1 VTQNPSHI
9 YAVPGTYTV
18 TLTVSNVAGQSS
30 PPRTRTVVVDHA
42 PPVAAFTCDDIVGGG
57 VSCNGA
63 ISSNEVSYLW
73 AAPDAQL
80 ITNQGTAT
88 PTFTFLTSGMFP
100 ITLTV
105 ENASAPPVTDTFSD
119 TVTVTVP
126 QPPGLPVITVDPIV
140 GGLVTLSATASNSP
154 SGWSWSAPDGDPP
167 IATTSAGTTSTFTTD
182 YDVDGEYTI
191 TVFATNGVGPGP
203 TASETVTVNVLTPPV
218 VTGVS
223 ESPAPNSG
231 GTVTLLGTATNGPI
245 TTWDWSM
252 TGAQS
257 STGTTTATPTFT
269 FNTTGSKPGTVTAT
283 NSDGTSASFPFSIVV
298 IGPTASF
305 TPVNAPLLTVI
316 FTNTSTPATGAT
328 YFWEF
333 GDGMTSTAQS
343 PSHPYAVD
351 DSYTV
356 TLTVTV
362 GMLSHVTSQT
372 VVVPP

>member
-1 VTQNPSHI
+1 MAQRWLPRIPAISTPCP
-9 YAVPGTYTV
+9 A
-18 TLTVSNVAGQSS
+18 
-30 PPRTRTVVVDHA
+30 RTRSRSPFRTLQVRAALLHA